1 MKGPGHLD
9 FRVLPFKGEHMSRE
23 TPEDEKTFADAM
35 QDVQPLS
42 RGKKVLPKSKP
53 LVSTIA
59 TENRRL
65 SAEGKLNPKQ
75 DENYLTLAEVAAREP
90 LEYLEWKKV
99 GVQNAVFERL
109 RKGLYEVDATLDLH
123 RKTVKEARVLVYDF
137 LGMSLKRRWRNLLIS
152 HGKGEA
158 SKTPGRLK
166 SYLAAWLEQHE
177 EVNAFCSAQRKRGG
191 VGAVYVLL
199 RKSPEEKEL
208 NREEHGFKSD
218 YYQS

>member
-1 MKGPGHLD
+1 
-9 FRVLPFKGEHMSRE
+9 MSGD
-23 TPEDEKTFADAM
+23 TPENDGSFADAM
-35 QDVQPLS
+35 QDVKPLS
-42 RGKKVLPKSKP
+42 KGKNVLAKVKP

-59 TENRRL
+59 KENRRL
-65 SAEGKLNPKQ
+65 SAEGKLKSAR
-75 DENYLTLAEVAAREP
+75 DENYLTLAEVPPREP
-90 LEYLEWKKV
+90 LEFLEWKKV

-109 RKGLYEVDATLDLH
+109 RKGLYETDATLDLH
-123 RKTVKEARVLVYDF
+123 RKTVKEARIMVFEF
-137 LGMSLKRRWRNLLIS
+137 LRMALKRRWRNLLIS

-191 VGAVYVLL
+191 VGSVYVLL

>member
-1 MKGPGHLD
+1 
-9 FRVLPFKGEHMSRE
+9 MSGD
-23 TPEDEKTFADAM
+23 TPENDESFADAM
-35 QDVQPLS
+35 QDVEPLS
-42 RGKKVLPKSKP
+42 KGKNISPKVKP
-53 LVSTIA
+53 SVSTIA
-59 TENRRL
+59 KENRRL
-65 SAEGKLNPKQ
+65 SAEGKLKPAR
-75 DENYLTLAEVAAREP
+75 DENYLTLAEVPPRAP
-90 LEYLEWKKV
+90 LEFLEWKKV

-109 RKGLYEVDATLDLH
+109 RKGFYEADATLDLH
-123 RKTVKEARVLVYDF
+123 RKTVKEARIMVFEF
-137 LGMSLKRRWRNLLIS
+137 LTMALKRRWRNLLIS

-191 VGAVYVLL
+191 VGSVYVLL